1 MTKEI
6 SILFRG
12 DMKDAVLQGDKTCTS
27 RNKKYGEPGDYF
39 YIDGYRFILV
49 GVTKQYL
56 NTIAS
61 ARYKQEGCDSPE
73 AFMDAWAE
81 LHPRNGWEPHKQ
93 VWLHEFEEEL

>member
-1 MTKEI
+1 MKV
-6 SILFRG
+6 SIPFRD
-12 DMKDAVLQGDKTCTS
+12 DMAQEAIDGRKTCTS
-27 RNKKYGEPGDYF
+27 RNKKCGEPGDDF
-39 YIDGYRFILV
+39 EIGEHLFILTS
-49 GVTKQYL
+49 VTRQYL

-61 ARYKQEGCDSPE
+61 SRFKEEGFDSPE